1 MQSNAVRLGI
11 SCGQSARAPKRN
23 IVKHRDFQLIE
34 TNGIRLR
41 TVVEGDGPL
50 VILLHGWPQCWYLW
64 RHQIDPLVAAG
75 FQVAVPDQRGYGGSD
90 KPAEVEA
97 YNIIE
102 LTNDVVG
109 LASALGHE
117 QFTVVG
123 HDWGA
128 PVAWHT
134 SLLHPQRVK
143 AVAGLSVP
151 YTRWKA
157 RTLTQQEFYG
167 DNFWYMV
174 YFQRPGVAEAEL
186 EADLRKSLR
195 TIYFSISGDV
205 PADWRPARKPASA
218 EFLDGLLEPGQN
230 LPAWL
235 TEEDLDYYEAQYRQ
249 SGFRGPI
256 NWYRNIDRNVALTPQ
271 LDSPETGMIRQP
283 AFFIA
288 GTKDP
293 VLQFHGGRAL
303 SAMDK
308 WMADLRGKVLIEGAG
323 HWVQLE
329 RPAEVNEV
337 LLGFLKSVA

>member
-1 MQSNAVRLGI
+1 MKERS
-11 SCGQSARAPKRN
+11 
-23 IVKHRDFQLIE
+23 FQLIE
-34 TNGIRLR
+34 TNSIRLR
-41 TVVEGDGPL
+41 TVVEGTGPL

-64 RHQIDPLVAAG
+64 RHQITPLVAAG

-90 KPAEVEA
+90 KPAEIEA

-109 LASALGHE
+109 IADALGHE
-117 QFTVVG
+117 QFIVVG

-134 SLLHPQRVK
+134 ALLHPKRVK

-174 YFQRPGVAEAEL
+174 YFQQPGVAEAEL
-186 EADLRKSLR
+186 EADIEKSLR
-195 TIYFSISGDV
+195 TIYYTVSGDL
-205 PADWRPARKPASA
+205 PIELRPARKAASA
-218 EFLDGLLEPGQN
+218 KFLEGMTDPEH

-235 TEEDLDYYEAQYRQ
+235 TQEDLDYYVAQYQQ

-271 LDSPETGMIRQP
+271 LASLETGQIQQP
-283 AFFIA
+283 SFFIA

-293 VLQFHGGRAL
+293 VLQFGGGRTVEQ
-303 SAMDK
+303 MDK
-308 WMADLRGKVLIEGAG
+308 WMVDLRGKVLIEGAG
-323 HWVQLE
+323 HWVQIE
-329 RPAEVNEV
+329 RPAEVNQA
-337 LLGFLKSVA
+337 LIGFLKTVV

>member
-1 MQSNAVRLGI
+1 MKEHNS
-11 SCGQSARAPKRN
+11 
-23 IVKHRDFQLIE
+23 QLIE
-34 TNGIRLR
+34 TSGIRLH
-41 TVVEGDGPL
+41 TVVEGNGPL

-64 RHQIDPLVAAG
+64 RHQIAPLVEAG

-90 KPAEVEA
+90 RPAEVEA

-109 LASALGHE
+109 IADALGHE
-117 QFTVVG
+117 QFIVVG

-134 SLLHPQRVK
+134 ALLHPQRVR

-151 YTRWKA
+151 YSRWKA

-174 YFQRPGVAEAEL
+174 YFQQPGVAEAEL
-186 EADLRKSLR
+186 EADIRKSLR
-195 TIYFSISGDV
+195 TIYFTVSGDL
-205 PADWRPARKPASA
+205 PAELRPGRNPASA
-218 EFLDGLLEPGQN
+218 KFLDGMTDPAQLSGS

-235 TEEDLDYYEAQYRQ
+235 TEEDLDYYVAAVSAERV
-249 SGFRGPI
+249 SRPI

-271 LDSPETGMIRQP
+271 LDSLETGRIEQP

-303 SAMDK
+303 TGMDK

-323 HWVQLE
+323 I
-329 RPAEVNEV
+329 
-337 LLGFLKSVA
+337 GFRWNGPRRSTKR